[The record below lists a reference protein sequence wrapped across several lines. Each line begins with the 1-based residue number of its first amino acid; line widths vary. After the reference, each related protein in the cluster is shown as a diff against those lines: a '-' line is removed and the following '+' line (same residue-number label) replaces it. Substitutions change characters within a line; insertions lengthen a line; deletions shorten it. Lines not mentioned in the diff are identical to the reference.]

1 MLFLFSGG
9 LVRGGDVVGVVDVY
23 AEGEALA
30 EMAVKE
36 GVARKQLT
44 MLRDLSQVRDKR
56 GIRNWI
62 RRQTARGVRVWSYEF
77 GRRLEEVLDK
87 CPDTV
92 TFSRIMG
99 IAAQSMDWF
108 ECEPIMSTLYEAM
121 PEIRRVLREYSGY
134 RGYGAVDVKI
144 HGKQLTVFF
153 ERARGDFRSIARD
166 VAGLLR
172 RNIPSLRNLGFTV
185 YVVKLEGG

>member
-1 MLFLFSGG
+1 M
-9 LVRGGDVVGVVDVY
+9 VDVY

-87 CPDTV
+87 CPDTM

-99 IAAQSMDWF
+99 IAAQSMYWV
-108 ECEPIMSTLYEAM
+108 ECEPIMSALYEVM
-121 PEIRRVLREYSGY
+121 PEIKRVLREYSGFK
-134 RGYGAVDVKI
+134 GYGDVDVRI
-144 HGKQLTVFF
+144 YGKQLTVFF
-153 ERARGDFRSIARD
+153 EKVRGDLGSIARD
-166 VAGLLR
+166 IAGLLR
-172 RNIPSLRNLGFTV
+172 RSIPSLRNLRFTV
-185 YVVKLEGG
+185 YIRKLEGR